1 MASQHTDRDLEQRK
15 TAAPW
20 YVAIGLLSP
29 IAATLACRTVPGLPG
44 TTPVLSTIAVAILV
58 IVGAAATRRPL
69 AFYGVLSAGLTAA
82 GTWSTVAHYT
92 GITAVSVVV
101 LLVGVVAFTVPLTHL
116 PTVNPEPEPA
126 PAMETLPPGRTE
138 QEEQIQA
145 LIRRITKRNPRVKSI
160 KPWEVP
166 EDGIDIHVDLPE
178 DMTADDLAGF
188 CDKIASAPLLRLPQG
203 CLVSVLDGE
212 YQCEAIIRIM
222 TRDCLKDLI
231 MLDEPVSPASIN
243 DEFPIMRSPQG
254 SWFMVCLR
262 IASMIVGG
270 TTGSGKTTLLDRIIA
285 YLVRCTDA
293 LIWIVDFNGGGLGA
307 PWNEAYE
314 QGLCR
319 RPAIDWLADT
329 DHESAVLM
337 ACAKGVAFSRKS
349 DRECVALRKAAN
361 TKVLPVSAKK
371 PAVVVIT
378 DEGGEV
384 RKAVSILGQIVCENI
399 SSLAQVGRAEGL
411 RVVMSV
417 LRGTADLLDKGLRSV
432 CSIRVCL
439 RMNEQSE
446 YSHVLD
452 LNPGKTRL
460 VHKGSSWIFRTEEDY
475 RPLLGRSVDVAPD
488 FITRHSIATSHLRP
502 ELDEAGQRICQ
513 NITLRDVFD
522 GRDPNN
528 FEDLLDL
535 PSLVDVAEGRAYS
548 GRHDRRRA
556 RLEAIERGENPDGPI
571 TRKGAPVGPAPVSDV
586 TARFLGKVD
595 KMTRGKAKPAAGR
608 QQTSTEEEMR
618 AEFDALTDPQHFR
631 ADAPDPLTT
640 GSPRT
645 TEPGARGNPDLP
657 TDVEVPETSNST
669 LRERLD
675 MMLRDQYP
683 NGLRAGEI
691 EQRLTEQ
698 GTRFSRGNLFN
709 ILKDMVKRE
718 EADHPAGDQRYYH
731 HPLV

>member
-1 MASQHTDRDLEQRK
+1 MATQRPDLERQMK
-15 TAAPW
+15 APW
-20 YVAIGLLSP
+20 YVAIGLLGP
-29 IAATLACRTVPGLPG
+29 VVATLACKTIPGLPG
-44 TTPVLSTIAVAILV
+44 ITPVLATVTVAIFMM
-58 IVGAAATRRPL
+58 VGAAATRRPL
-69 AFYGVLSAGLTAA
+69 AFHAVLAGGITTA

-101 LLVGVVAFTVPLTHL
+101 LLVGVVGFAIPLGHL
-116 PTVNPEPEPA
+116 PTTSPEPEPSPIA
-126 PAMETLPPGRTE
+126 ETLPPGRTE
-138 QEEQIQA
+138 KEEQIQA
-145 LIRRITKRNPRVKSI
+145 LIRRLTRKNPRVRKI
-160 KPWEVP
+160 NPWEVP
-166 EDGIDIHVDLPE
+166 EDGIDVHVDLPE

-212 YQCEAIIRIM
+212 FQCEAIIRIM
-222 TRDCLKDLI
+222 TRDCLQDLI

-254 SWFMVCLR
+254 AWFLVCLR

-285 YLVRCTDA
+285 YLVRCTDT

-337 ACAKGVAFSRKS
+337 ACARGVAVSRKS
-349 DRECVALRKAAN
+349 DRECVALRKSAN
-361 TKVLPVSAKK
+361 TKVLPVSEAK
-371 PAVVVIT
+371 PAVVIIT

-399 SSLAQVGRAEGL
+399 SSLAQIGRAEGL

-432 CSIRVCL
+432 CSIRICL

-460 VHKGSSWIFRTEEDY
+460 VHTGSSWIFRTDKDH

-502 ELDEAGQRICQ
+502 ELDEAGQKICK
-513 NITLRDVFD
+513 NVTLRDVFD
-522 GRDPNN
+522 GRDPDN
-528 FEDLLDL
+528 FEDLLTL
-535 PSLVDVAEGRAYS
+535 PSLIDVAEGRAYS

-556 RLEAIERGENPDGPI
+556 RLDAIARGENPDEPT
-571 TRKGAPVGPAPVSDV
+571 TRKPGATKGPAPVSDV
-586 TARFLGKVD
+586 TAAFLGKVG
-595 KMTRGKAKPAAGR
+595 KVTRPQVKGPTGR
-608 QQTSTEEEMR
+608 QKTSTEEEMR
-618 AEFDALTDPQHFR
+618 AEFDALTDPEHFL

-640 GSPRT
+640 GHRPTDT
-645 TEPGARGNPDLP
+645 TPRGNPDVP
-657 TDVEVPETSNST
+657 TDVEVPETSNAT

-675 MMLRDQYP
+675 LMLRDQYP

-698 GTRFSRGNLFN
+698 GIRFSRGNLFN
-709 ILKDMVKRE
+709 ILKDMVRKE
-718 EADHPAGDQRYYH
+718 DADHPAGDQRYYH